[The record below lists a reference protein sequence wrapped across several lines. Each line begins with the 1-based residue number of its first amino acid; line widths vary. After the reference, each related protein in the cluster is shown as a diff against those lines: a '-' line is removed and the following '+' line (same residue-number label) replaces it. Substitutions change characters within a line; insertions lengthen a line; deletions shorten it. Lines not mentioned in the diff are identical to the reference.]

1 MTEMS
6 FFQAVLLGLVQG
18 LTEFIPISSTA
29 HLRIVP
35 ALLGW
40 SDPGAAFSAVIQ
52 LGTLAAV
59 FAYFWADILRL
70 GRAAL
75 GSLVSP
81 QWRAHPDARLAWGIA
96 AGNVPIV
103 VLGLAFKDTIETDFR
118 SLGLIAAM
126 LALVALALA
135 WAEWRGEGEGAIGGL
150 GFKSML
156 VIGCFQALALI
167 PGASRSG
174 STILGGLLLGL
185 RRADA
190 ARFSFLLGIPAIFGS
205 GLYQL
210 PKLLQGASADGFPVT
225 NLQLAALG
233 VGLLAAAVSG
243 YASIAFL
250 LRFLNTHTTG
260 VFIVYRLMLA
270 AVVAGLWWLGWVS

>member
-1 MTEMS
+1 M
-6 FFQAVLLGLVQG
+6 LGLVQG
-18 LTEFIPISSTA
+18 LTEFIPVSSTA

-40 SDPGAAFSAVIQ
+40 NDPGAAFSAVIQ

-81 QWRAHPDARLAWGIA
+81 QWRTHADARLAWGIA

-103 VLGLAFKDTIETDFR
+103 VLGLAFKDVIETDFR
-118 SLGLIAAM
+118 SLLLIAAM

-135 WAEWRGEGEGAIGGL
+135 WTERRGEGDGAIGGL
-150 GFKSML
+150 GLKSML
-156 VIGCFQALALI
+156 MIGCFQSLALI

-185 RRADA
+185 RRVDA

-205 GLYQL
+205 GLFQL
-210 PKLLQGASADGFPVT
+210 PTLLQGVSADGFP
-225 NLQLAALG
+225 LAALG

-243 YASIAFL
+243 YASIGFL
-250 LRFLNTHTTG
+250 LRFLQTRTTG
-260 VFIVYRLMLA
+260 VFIVYRLALA

>member
-1 MTEMS
+1 MNEMS
-6 FFQAVLLGLVQG
+6 FFQAALLGLVQG

-81 QWRAHPDARLAWGIA
+81 HWRAHGDARLAWGIA

-103 VLGLAFKDTIETDFR
+103 VLGLTFKDVIETDFR
-118 SLGLIAAM
+118 ALMLIAAM

-135 WAEWRGEGEGAIGGL
+135 WAEWRGEGDGAIGGL
-150 GFKSML
+150 RFKSML
-156 VIGCFQALALI
+156 MIGCFQALALI

-205 GLYQL
+205 GLFLL
-210 PKLLQGASADGFPVT
+210 PRLLQGPQAGGMP
-225 NLQLAALG
+225 LATLG
-233 VGLLAAAVSG
+233 VGLLTAAVSG

-250 LRFLNTHTTG
+250 LKFLQTHTTG
-260 VFIVYRLMLA
+260 VFTVYRLMLA